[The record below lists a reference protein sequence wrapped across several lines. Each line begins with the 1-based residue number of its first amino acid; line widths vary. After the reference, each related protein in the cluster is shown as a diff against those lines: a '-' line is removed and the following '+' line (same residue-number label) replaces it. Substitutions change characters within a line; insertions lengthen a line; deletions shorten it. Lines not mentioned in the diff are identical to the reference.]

1 MVLVRKNERNL
12 GHFSQ
17 LVNIVDRKF
26 WDFYI
31 ARPCKTVLKKQI
43 LKALL
48 TALRPIAKMLL
59 RNGVGFREFNEI
71 SKSAFVDVATKD
83 YGLRG
88 RPTNISRVA
97 VMTGLTRKEVRRIRD
112 KIDSG
117 EEAVVARS
125 TPLGAVLSSWYTDA
139 DFLDSVGTPRDL
151 PFDGGTPS
159 FNHLV
164 KRAGG
169 DIPPGAMR
177 TELKRI
183 GAVEE
188 TETGLLRPVKRYA
201 VAAGADEMLVTG
213 LIRGMRPLGATI
225 AHNTNPVQPS
235 EPWVQRTVSTKS
247 VRREDLSRLRRISH
261 DRLEE
266 FTEAI
271 DDLYSAYETLHSSD
285 KDKLT
290 AKAGTIG
297 VGVFY
302 FEDLETNSS

>member
-1 MVLVRKNERNL
+1 M
-12 GHFSQ
+12 Q
-17 LVNIVDRKF
+17 DR
-26 WDFYI
+26 
-31 ARPCKTVLKKQI
+31 TQKQI
-43 LKALL
+43 LRALL

-117 EEAVVARS
+117 EEIAVART
-125 TPLGAVLSSWYTDA
+125 TPLGAVLSSWYTYNE
-139 DFLDSVGTPRDL
+139 FLDGAGNPLTL
-151 PFDGGTPS
+151 PFDSGTPS
-159 FNHLV
+159 FTDIV

-188 TETGLLRPVKRYA
+188 TAEGLLRPLKRHATPVGEDERLVEGLVHGVYPIASA
-201 VAAGADEMLVTG
+201 VAHNSD
-213 LIRGMRPLGATI
+213 ATES
-225 AHNTNPVQPS
+225 A
-235 EPWVQRTVSTKS
+235 EPWLQRTVKTGA
-247 VRREDLSRLRRISH
+247 VRREDVSRLRRISQ
-261 DRLEE
+261 DRLED
-266 FTEAI
+266 FTEAV
-271 DDLYSAYETLHSSD
+271 DDLYAAYETLHSSD
-285 KDKLT
+285 KDKAT
-290 AKAGTIG
+290 SKAGTIG

-302 FEDLETNSS
+302 FEDLDAKST

>member
-1 MVLVRKNERNL
+1 M
-12 GHFSQ
+12 Q
-17 LVNIVDRKF
+17 DR
-26 WDFYI
+26 I
-31 ARPCKTVLKKQI
+31 QKQV

-71 SKSAFVDVATKD
+71 SKAAFVDVATKD

-112 KIDSG
+112 KI
-117 EEAVVARS
+117 EEGQESVVARS
-125 TPLGAVLSSWYTDA
+125 TPLGAVLSAWYTDKE
-139 DFLDSVGTPRDL
+139 FLDESGIPR
-151 PFDGGTPS
+151 PMSFDGESPTFS
-159 FNHLV
+159 DIV

-183 GAVEE
+183 GAVDEGE
-188 TETGLLRPVKRYA
+188 DGLLRPLKRYA
-201 VAAGADEMLVTG
+201 VSLGADEMLITG
-213 LIRGMRPLGATI
+213 LVRGLQPLAASI
-225 AHNTNPVQPS
+225 AHNTDPTNTS
-235 EPWVQRTVSTKS
+235 GETWVQRTVSTDS
-247 VRREDLSRLRRISH
+247 VRREDVARLRRISH

-271 DDLYSAYETLHSSD
+271 EDLYAAYETLHSSD
-285 KDKLT
+285 KDKVES
-290 AKAGTIG
+290 KVGTIG

-302 FEDLETNSS
+302 FEDIQS

>member
-1 MVLVRKNERNL
+1 M
-12 GHFSQ
+12 Q
-17 LVNIVDRKF
+17 DR
-26 WDFYI
+26 I
-31 ARPCKTVLKKQI
+31 QKQV

-71 SKSAFVDVATKD
+71 SKAAFVDVATKD

-112 KIDSG
+112 KI
-117 EEAVVARS
+117 EEGQESVVSRT
-125 TPLGAVLSSWYTDA
+125 TPLGAVLSSWYA
-139 DFLDSVGTPRDL
+139 QNEFLDDSGSPRAM
-151 PFDGGTPS
+151 PFDGSSPS
-159 FNHLV
+159 FTEIV

-183 GAVEE
+183 GAIEE
-188 TETGLLRPVKRYA
+188 SDDGLLRPVKRYA
-201 VAAGADEMLVTG
+201 SPVGEDEQLVEG
-213 LIRGMRPLGATI
+213 LINGVFPLSSVV
-225 AHNTNPVQPS
+225 AHNSDPS
-235 EPWVQRTVSTKS
+235 RTADAWIQRTVMTDS

-266 FTEAI
+266 FTEAV
-271 DDLYSAYETLHSSD
+271 DDLYAAYETLHSSD
-285 KDKLT
+285 KDRQE
-290 AKAGTIG
+290 AKVGTIG

-302 FEDLETNSS
+302 FEDLDPK

>member
-1 MVLVRKNERNL
+1 M
-12 GHFSQ
+12 Q
-17 LVNIVDRKF
+17 DR
-26 WDFYI
+26 I
-31 ARPCKTVLKKQI
+31 QKQV

-71 SKSAFVDVATKD
+71 SKAAFVDVATQD

-112 KIDSG
+112 KIASG
-117 EEAVVARS
+117 EESVVSRT
-125 TPLGAVLSSWYTDA
+125 TPLGAVLSSWYA
-139 DFLDSVGTPRDL
+139 HNDFLDSSGIPMAL
-151 PFDGGTPS
+151 PFDGEAPS
-159 FNHLV
+159 FTDIV

-183 GAVEE
+183 GAIEEVE
-188 TETGLLRPVKRYA
+188 GLLRPVKRYA
-201 VAAGADEMLVTG
+201 SPIGEDEQLVEG
-213 LIRGMRPLGATI
+213 LVNGLYPLASAV
-225 AHNTNPVQPS
+225 AHNSDPARTSNA
-235 EPWVQRTVSTKS
+235 WLQRTVLTDA
-247 VRREDLSRLRRISH
+247 VRREDISRLRRISH

-266 FTEAI
+266 FTEAV
-271 DDLYSAYETLHSSD
+271 DDLYAAYETLHSSD
-285 KDKLT
+285 KDKDA
-290 AKAGTIG
+290 AKSGTIG

-302 FEDLETNSS
+302 FEDLRSKSN

>member
-1 MVLVRKNERNL
+1 M
-12 GHFSQ
+12 Q
-17 LVNIVDRKF
+17 DR
-26 WDFYI
+26 I
-31 ARPCKTVLKKQI
+31 QKQV

-71 SKSAFVDVATKD
+71 SKAAFVDVATQD

-117 EEAVVARS
+117 EESAVS
-125 TPLGAVLSSWYTDA
+125 KTTPLGAVLSSWYA
-139 DFLDSVGTPRDL
+139 QNDFLDSSGNPKAL
-151 PFDGGTPS
+151 LFDGDMPS
-159 FNHLV
+159 FTDIV

-183 GAVEE
+183 GAIEE
-188 TETGLLRPVKRYA
+188 TAEGLLRPVKRYA
-201 VAAGADEMLVTG
+201 SPVGEDEQLVEGLVNGLFPLASAVAYNSD
-213 LIRGMRPLGATI
+213 
-225 AHNTNPVQPS
+225 PS
-235 EPWVQRTVSTKS
+235 RTAEPWVQRTVLTDA
-247 VRREDLSRLRRISH
+247 VRREDISRLRRISH

-271 DDLYSAYETLHSSD
+271 DDLYAAYETLHSSD
-285 KDKLT
+285 KDKDA
-290 AKAGTIG
+290 AKTGTIG

-302 FEDLETNSS
+302 FEDLRSKSN